1 MNELKT
7 LEEMIEAKYW
17 ELDEFVEEYQN
28 LTSDSQ
34 IRGTFS
40 EFIQFSYD
48 IFEDEK
54 KILRSF
60 GFLV

>member
-1 MNELKT
+1 MSELKM

-28 LTSDSQ
+28 LTSDGR

-40 EFIQFSYD
+40 EFIQFNYD
-48 IFEDEK
+48 IFEDETK
-54 KILRSF
+54 Y
-60 GFLV
+60 